1 MSRNKQGGNYAQ
13 NTFIS
18 AGGLTQYHRGDRE
31 NIAEHRK
38 LLEERLQETE
48 FKQPSGRLVLSQ
60 GLGYPDFEPATHK
73 AKEEDLSNE
82 RIRNGYV
89 LHHRNPLSEA
99 TASHHA
105 LDRQVRRHCVRIA

>member
-1 MSRNKQGGNYAQ
+1 MSRNKQGGNYPQ

-18 AGGLTQYHRGDRE
+18 AGAH
-31 NIAEHRK
+31 NMAEHRK

-89 LHHRNPLSEA
+89 LHDRNPLSEA

-105 LDRQVRRHCVRIA
+105 LDRQVRRHCVRIV